1 MITLANKGRM
11 SAAGFAPGGGIPGKV
26 GSRKL
31 GNPGEGKPYMS
42 AMTKSA
48 GQGYCA
54 LHHQATCSGGYPS
67 VSSNK
72 GQGWKPN
79 QKSGTVPKNV
89 FPAFVQPSNY
99 KRRQDNHR

>member
-1 MITLANKGRM
+1 MANKGKM
-11 SAAGFAPGGGIPGKV
+11 SASGVAPGGGIKGSV

-42 AMTKSA
+42 ALTKSA

-54 LHHQATCSGGYPS
+54 LHHQVTCSGGYES
-67 VSSNK
+67 VKSNK

-89 FPAFVQPSNY
+89 FPAFVKPSNY
-99 KRRQDNHR
+99 KRRQNNQK